1 MDKLQALSEDL
12 LMDLGADVGLS
23 SDAFKTLQDALSK
36 LPTWRRLVEEGGG
49 GAAEEGEDT
58 PEDGGS
64 MSEKQVA
71 KLKKLF
77 MKLDKD
83 ASGALSMDELR
94 KGLRKV
100 AKGSVTDEELE
111 RMIAEADQDGDGQID
126 YEEFMAVMESRV
138 IKQGGGSGAALG
150 EEGAGGK
157 ETPPKDPLTISK
169 MGKLVRRHVGQAAKV
184 IYKKIKGKMVK
195 VDPNAEANDSDWP
208 EWKRKMLVDAGQSV
222 QAMVDELPELQKV
235 WQKMGGERGPC
246 CLVSHRTLRLW
257 TACRSAIQPHVG
269 VGRDVVAGSLACC
282 CCWLACR
289 LCPQAREPFD
299 IFRAKTIRK
308 LHDRNPSME
317 YAYLKEMAEEMWN
330 VLYAHEK
337 EVYEKIS
344 NLEKAE
350 YQKQLERREVLDY
363 ALNTLGIVDPRYL
376 WVAEQV
382 RAREVPLARCPRAP
396 RGHCRNTFPSDP
408 KKTKRST
415 ATLLLR

>member
-1 MDKLQALSEDL
+1 LDKLQALSEDL

-235 WQKMGGERGPC
+235 WQKMGGGEG
-246 CLVSHRTLRLW
+246 TLLSRVP
-257 TACRSAIQPHVG
+257 PH
-269 VGRDVVAGSLACC
+269 
-282 CCWLACR
+282 
-289 LCPQAREPFD
+289 
-299 IFRAKTIRK
+299 
-308 LHDRNPSME
+308 
-317 YAYLKEMAEEMWN
+317 AET
-330 VLYAHEK
+330 VDGL
-337 EVYEKIS
+337 
-344 NLEKAE
+344 
-350 YQKQLERREVLDY
+350 QK
-363 ALNTLGIVDPRYL
+363 
-376 WVAEQV
+376 
-382 RAREVPLARCPRAP
+382 C
-396 RGHCRNTFPSDP
+396 H
-408 KKTKRST
+408 T
-415 ATLLLR
+415 ATCRGRP